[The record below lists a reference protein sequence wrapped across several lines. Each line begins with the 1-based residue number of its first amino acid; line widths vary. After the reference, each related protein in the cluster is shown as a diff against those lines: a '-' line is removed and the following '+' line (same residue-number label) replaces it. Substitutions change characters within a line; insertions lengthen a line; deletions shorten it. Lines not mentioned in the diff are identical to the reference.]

1 MQNSLTLI
9 EIINYCILTYIYLPT
24 CLSKRNV
31 QDDMVKFIYK
41 KWFFIIL
48 ILILVYFLISLFN
61 FKEKILSLQKHTITL
76 NSNIVILTGGSNRI
90 KDGLKIINN
99 VDIFTKANLKIL
111 ISGTGKGFTKKSLKE
126 MLTLNINLKL
136 LECCIELESISKDTY
151 SNASETYKWVKMNNI
166 NKFILITSNYHMP
179 RAILEFKNK
188 MPNLEIFIYPITPK
202 NHDITNWLN
211 SSETFSL
218 IFIEYS
224 KLLIA
229 SLRIKILNI

>member
-1 MQNSLTLI
+1 
-9 EIINYCILTYIYLPT
+9 
-24 CLSKRNV
+24 
-31 QDDMVKFIYK
+31 MVKFIYK

-61 FKEKILSLQKHTITL
+61 FKEKILSLQKHSVTL

-202 NHDITNWLN
+202 NHNITNWLN

>member
-1 MQNSLTLI
+1 
-9 EIINYCILTYIYLPT
+9 
-24 CLSKRNV
+24 
-31 QDDMVKFIYK
+31 MVKFIYK

-48 ILILVYFLISLFN
+48 ILILIYFLISLFN

>member
-1 MQNSLTLI
+1 MI
-9 EIINYCILTYIYLPT
+9 
-24 CLSKRNV
+24 
-31 QDDMVKFIYK
+31 KFIYK

-48 ILILVYFLISLFN
+48 ILILVYFLISLIN
-61 FKEKILSLQKHTITL
+61 FQEKILSLQKHTVTL

>member
-1 MQNSLTLI
+1 
-9 EIINYCILTYIYLPT
+9 
-24 CLSKRNV
+24 
-31 QDDMVKFIYK
+31 MVKFIYK

-61 FKEKILSLQKHTITL
+61 FKEKILSLQKHSVTL

-188 MPNLEIFIYPITPK
+188 MPNLEISTYPITPK
-202 NHDITNWLN
+202 SHDITNWLN

-229 SLRIKILNI
+229 SLRIKIFNILYFY

>member
-1 MQNSLTLI
+1 
-9 EIINYCILTYIYLPT
+9 
-24 CLSKRNV
+24 
-31 QDDMVKFIYK
+31 MVKFIYK
-41 KWFFIIL
+41 KWFVIIL
-48 ILILVYFLISLFN
+48 ILILVYFLISLFD

>member
-1 MQNSLTLI
+1 
-9 EIINYCILTYIYLPT
+9 
-24 CLSKRNV
+24 
-31 QDDMVKFIYK
+31 MVKFIYK

-61 FKEKILSLQKHTITL
+61 FKEKILSLQKHSVTL

-188 MPNLEIFIYPITPK
+188 MPNLEIFNYPITPK

>member
-1 MQNSLTLI
+1 
-9 EIINYCILTYIYLPT
+9 
-24 CLSKRNV
+24 
-31 QDDMVKFIYK
+31 MVKFIYK

-61 FKEKILSLQKHTITL
+61 FKEKILSLQKHSVTL

-229 SLRIKILNI
+229 SLRIKILYVFDIFINFVQRQLFFF